1 MSLTSGLIPLGSK
14 PTAKKSPA
22 DALDF
27 EINDD
32 DLDDLLGLDTENDF
46 KKPKPA
52 TTASKSS
59 FDSLNSN
66 KKGLKS
72 NLFDDPNIPSSRTS
86 LPKSQTS
93 DSNRLSAVGKYSAI
107 PDPSTL
113 KPKKDEDIDKKDFG
127 ALLSKI
133 GDMDDMD
140 DGLFSGTGLVSKKTS
155 VKGGATVKG
164 NLTDSPYKDP
174 FASTTTDS
182 PFSKPAISHVKDNDT
197 WSSISNENGR
207 ASPYNNLGNLPSTQT
222 AGLFD
227 KPVMSKAPAAG
238 KHSNTD
244 DDDLLETMGL
254 SDTSKSKISIN
265 SANIVA
271 KPNQTNFGFEVKGSS
286 FSAEPTFKTGFSEVG
301 HTRVLAPQNDQIRSI
316 SPASIKSKE
325 EDFIPTFLA
334 EASSGR
340 RRRGPAPGSSSAA
353 NANASMTDF
362 PPKSD
367 DLDLGFL
374 KDTQRLAIHSSKEPT
389 PNDNVS
395 KAHAKNPLIA
405 SVTSQL
411 SRNASSNYGSVAK
424 DSSLGLPFLDP
435 KPKSVELKAPFES
448 VGNTTTTAMP
458 KLESVAFGDSNP
470 TKSAK
475 STHLELPKP
484 SLSKSSSLSS
494 IVSLGP
500 TDDELDTS
508 DNEKLSVL
516 KEKKK
521 AATPTPQAK
530 SAPSPIQSVPS
541 SSKSSII
548 SGLSQEITPPA
559 VAGPLSNR
567 PSQTATKVES
577 KEESISAQSAD
588 LAIIKKERDSL
599 TRKIEEE
606 ETIIKTLQDK
616 NRLVEERVSK
626 LSKEVEDEKSQLK
639 EAQKKLAEAEA
650 KLNNEKAVH
659 EMLEEVKRQLTE
671 EHTREIELMK
681 ETHALDLETAIK
693 LEKQLIS
700 ETVKMEIAKCKAE
713 HEKTIALL
721 KSKHF
726 DEMSNMISTADAAQ
740 QLETLVHK
748 MEESSQLVDAMH
760 HKLETDHSYSVK
772 EREMALQLKERQLVE
787 LQRQIMKQHQSLEEE
802 RLKLKAKS
810 DTTDTILEEMK
821 REREDDQRA
830 VDEERRNLENQISIV
845 RTERDLIQ
853 RQLHRERL
861 EFVRQKEAWTMERK
875 KQLMAS
881 SDEQQALAMEKA
893 IIEAKREAVVE
904 VEMEMERLKG
914 REEAQIHADRLMLE
928 KEAHTLAIKRA
939 DLHRE
944 AAELRTE
951 RLALETEKQK
961 LEAEKEAFEKGWKVA
976 ETRVKMANDVHHS
989 AADERLKAETLDAE
1003 VRKTLQVIQN
1013 QKLELEESKR
1023 SLEAERILLAKT
1035 KQRIVDDR
1043 ILLAHERTQKAIE
1056 SDSYFSNIQKP
1067 VYVTTEKLL
1076 QTVND
1081 GIQKASTKNV
1091 GVMPRTQTTKTVPL
1105 TPPALITN
1113 VPTTQHKKPV
1123 SASLFEAAKIKREIE
1138 DAQRAKK
1145 IALTLKRYAT
1155 EVKENNAT
1163 GIKSP

>member
-93 DSNRLSAVGKYSAI
+93 DSNRLSA
-107 PDPSTL
+107 
-113 KPKKDEDIDKKDFG
+113 KDEDIDKKDFG

-155 VKGGATVKG
+155 VKGGATI
-164 NLTDSPYKDP
+164 TIQRP

-227 KPVMSKAPAAG
+227 KP
-238 KHSNTD
+238 HSNTD

-286 FSAEPTFKTGFSEVG
+286 FSAEPTFKSGFSEVG
-301 HTRVLAPQNDQIRSI
+301 HTRALAPQNDQIRSI

-374 KDTQRLAIHSSKEPT
+374 KDTQRLSIHSAKEPT

-530 SAPSPIQSVPS
+530 SAPAPIQSVPS

-548 SGLSQEITPPA
+548 SGLPQEITPPA
-559 VAGPLSNR
+559 VTGPLSNR

-577 KEESISAQSAD
+577 KEESKTAQSAD
-588 LAIIKKERDSL
+588 LDIIKKERDSL

-606 ETIIKTLQDK
+606 ETLIKTLQDK
-616 NRLVEERVSK
+616 NQLVEERVSK

-726 DEMSNMISTADAAQ
+726 DEMSKMISTADAAQ
-740 QLETLVHK
+740 QLETLAHK

-760 HKLETDHSYSVK
+760 HKLEADHSYSVK

-787 LQRQIMKQHQSLEEE
+787 LQRQIMKQHLSLEEE

-961 LEAEKEAFEKGWKVA
+961 LEAEKEAFEKGWKVRKPVA
-976 ETRVKMANDVHHS
+976 AAN
-989 AADERLKAETLDAE
+989 ANKFRTADERQKAETLDAE

-1056 SDSYFSNIQKP
+1056 SDTYFSNIQKP

-1091 GVMPRTQTTKTVPL
+1091 GVMPRTQTTKT
-1105 TPPALITN
+1105 
-1113 VPTTQHKKPV
+1113 
-1123 SASLFEAAKIKREIE
+1123 
-1138 DAQRAKK
+1138 
-1145 IALTLKRYAT
+1145 
-1155 EVKENNAT
+1155 
-1163 GIKSP
+1163 